1 MTRTTL
7 EPPDLSDDRIMRV
20 VCGLRPCRRGGLRIE
35 AETLGTKT
43 IVHNYGQ
50 GGCGITIGFG
60 CGALVHEIV
69 RTVADTDEPVGV
81 LGGGVSGMA
90 AARALLAGGYRVRLY
105 ARSWA
110 GETTSDIAGGLWLP
124 TGIEPG
130 ETPEQQQRFERILR
144 LSHEAFASLDRARY
158 GVDRLPVYE
167 PSYAPHCPEYFVGGV
182 IDEPVAM
189 DQLPIAGPARSGRA
203 FQTDFVHTPRF
214 LRTLLEH
221 VRAAGCATV
230 TTTLGNLDAVRGL
243 PERVLVN
250 CLGLESQR
258 LFGDDRVYPAYG
270 VLVHAQPVDLGY
282 VIHDGYKYM
291 FPREDALIMG
301 GCFIEDRWD
310 AEPDE
315 MIGREIIAHHRRFFE
330 GS

>member
-35 AETLGTKT
+35 AETLGKKT

-50 GGCGITIGFG
+50 GGCGVTIGFG
-60 CGALVHEIV
+60 CAAVVREIV

-81 LGGGVSGMA
+81 LGGGVTGMT
-90 AARALLAGGYRVRLY
+90 AARALLAGGYRVRVY
-105 ARSWA
+105 ADRWA
-110 GETTSDIAGGLWLP
+110 GQTTSDIAGGLWLP

-130 ETPEQQQRFERILR
+130 ETAEQQERFERILH
-144 LSHEAFASLDRARY
+144 LSHEAYGTLDRVRY
-158 GVDRLPVYE
+158 GVESLPVYE
-167 PSYAPHCPEYFVGGV
+167 PSYAPHCSEYFVGGV
-182 IDEPVAM
+182 IDEPVEMERLA
-189 DQLPIAGPARSGRA
+189 IAGPARGGRG
-203 FQTDFVHTPRF
+203 FRTDFVHTPRF
-214 LRTLLEH
+214 LRTLLEDI
-221 VRAAGCATV
+221 RNAGAETV
-230 TTTLGNLDAVRGL
+230 TTSFQDLDAIRSL

-250 CLGLESQR
+250 CLALGSR
-258 LFGDDRVYPAYG
+258 VLFGDERVYPAYG
-270 VLVHAQPVDLGY
+270 VLVHAQPADLGY

-310 AEPDE
+310 LEPDE
-315 MIGREIIAHHRRFFE
+315 VIGREILAHHRRFFAGE
-330 GS
+330 

>member
-7 EPPDLSDDRIMRV
+7 EPPDLSDERIMRV

-35 AETLGTKT
+35 AETLGDKT
-43 IVHNYGQ
+43 IIHNYGQ
-50 GGCGITIGFG
+50 GGCGVTIGFG
-60 CGALVHEIV
+60 CGAVVHEIV
-69 RTVADTDEPVGV
+69 RTVADTDEPIGV

-105 ARSWA
+105 AQCWA

-130 ETPEQQQRFERILR
+130 ETLEDRQRFEKILR
-144 LSHEAFASLDRARY
+144 LSHEAFTSLDRDRY
-158 GVDRLPVYE
+158 GVEPLPVYE

-182 IDEPVAM
+182 IEPPVAM
-189 DQLPIAGPARSGRA
+189 DRLPIAGPARSGRG
-203 FQTDFVHTPRF
+203 FRTDFVHTPRF
-214 LRTLLEH
+214 LRTLLGDL
-221 VRAAGCATV
+221 RAAGAQTS
-230 TTTLGNLDAVRGL
+230 TTSFQSLTDVRSL

-250 CLGLESQR
+250 CLGLESRR

-270 VLVHAQPVDLGY
+270 VLVHAQPVNLGY

-315 MIGREIIAHHRRFFE
+315 AIGREIIAHHRRFFA
-330 GS
+330 GL